1 MRVIGTF
8 PAGVDELHSAGGAV
22 SAVIDAAFRQADEE
36 RAQEELRRKA
46 AIADAERIKLTRAAR
61 ARQRLARS
69 LRAVPCLR

>member
-36 RAQEELRRKA
+36 RAQEELG
-46 AIADAERIKLTRAAR
+46 AR
-61 ARQRLARS
+61 PRS
-69 LRAVPCLR
+69 PMRSG